1 MKERAVIDTQLEE
14 TTSYLNISKVVK
26 NDSGNYSCEARNRLG
41 DVARSTVMIKVKR
54 KCLSLTIKGNSF
66 LMKLLLLLFF
76 LLRNCKSEFTIWLF
90 SSSNTKLRDSNNLLQ
105 YHS

>member
-41 DVARSTVMIKVKR
+41 DLARSTVMIKVKR
-54 KCLSLTIKGNSF
+54 KCLSLTIKGNWF

-76 LLRNCKSEFTIWLF
+76 SLRNCKSEFTIWLF
-90 SSSNTKLRDSNNLLQ
+90 SSSNTKFRDSNNLLQ

>member
-90 SSSNTKLRDSNNLLQ
+90 SSSNTKFRDSNNLLQ

>member
-54 KCLSLTIKGNSF
+54 KCLSLTIEGNWF

-76 LLRNCKSEFTIWLF
+76 SLRNCKSEFTIWLF
-90 SSSNTKLRDSNNLLQ
+90 SSSNTKFRDSNNLLQ

>member
-54 KCLSLTIKGNSF
+54 KCISLTIKGNWF

-76 LLRNCKSEFTIWLF
+76 LLRNCNSEFTIWLF
-90 SSSNTKLRDSNNLLQ
+90 SSSNTKL
-105 YHS
+105 

>member
-54 KCLSLTIKGNSF
+54 KCLSLTIKGNWF

-90 SSSNTKLRDSNNLLQ
+90 SSSNTKFRDSNNLLQ

>member
-76 LLRNCKSEFTIWLF
+76 SLRNCKSEFTIWLF
-90 SSSNTKLRDSNNLLQ
+90 SSSNTKFRDSNNLLQ